1 MIDLDSIYQ
10 SAVTNWGG
18 SPTSFTDKG
27 TDHDYIN
34 FYDSIFKANR
44 YKKRL
49 LEIGVSS
56 GGSAWLWSKYF
67 VEPEIYAVDIA
78 DKFHTARE
86 FQQDILDNPH
96 VKILWS
102 FDSTRSQSYLRTPGQ
117 FDYVIDDGD
126 HTPSAQLA
134 TLRQAWDLVKVG
146 GYYFI
151 EDIQDIH
158 KAKGM
163 LVELLSRY
171 PDQEWKLFEGA
182 RHPQRLDDLIIYCH
196 KK

>member
-27 TDHDYIN
+27 TDHDYIE
-34 FYDSIFKANR
+34 FYDTIFKANR
-44 YKKRL
+44 LNKRL

-67 VEPEIYAVDIA
+67 IEPEIYAVDIA
-78 DKFHTARE
+78 DKFHTPCD
-86 FQQDILDNPH
+86 FQKDLLDNPQ

-102 FDSTRSQSYLRTPGQ
+102 FDSTRSYHYTRIPDT
-117 FDYVIDDGD
+117 FDYIIDDGD
-126 HTPSAQLA
+126 HSPGAQLA
-134 TLRQAWDLVKVG
+134 TLRQAWHLLKTG
-146 GYYFI
+146 GFYFI
-151 EDIQDIH
+151 EDIQDMSLVP
-158 KAKGM
+158 GM
-163 LVELLSRY
+163 LLELASRY
-171 PDQEWKLFEGA
+171 PDQEWKLFTGA
-182 RHPQRLDDLIIYCH
+182 RHPARADDLIIWCE

>member
-34 FYDSIFKANR
+34 FYDSIMKKDR

-67 VEPEIYAVDIA
+67 VEPEVVSVDIA
-78 DKFHTARE
+78 PNFHTERE
-86 FQQDILDNPH
+86 FQKDILDNPQ
-96 VKILWS
+96 VKILWK
-102 FDSTRSQSYLRTPGQ
+102 FDSTRSESYLRIPGL
-117 FDYVIDDGD
+117 FDYIIDDGD
-126 HTPSAQLA
+126 HSPAAQLQ
-134 TLRQAWDLVKVG
+134 TLRQAWTSLKIG

-182 RHPQRLDDLIIYCH
+182 RHPQRLDDLIIWCQ